1 MSAAAKSQPE
11 SSAAASSAQAA
22 QQEEIPQEASPKPKP
37 QGLPPLIQQLLS
49 RTAPIRPPASAAPSP
64 QSSTSQSQPPASSVP
79 GENSAGAT
87 PVSQFGTVSAEATSA
102 TPGPVFVSLTGG
114 APQLPVKFGSMSPL
128 PPPAPAL
135 RPPPEA
141 QVGVLEL
148 LQGQPEGQQSSAHSA
163 VPNQQIDTMLDL
175 GPAQH
180 SRPAEQSARSSQ
192 RRPQPKAASTNGPA
206 KQAGGPTVLVAQVSA
221 AGAAHTGAHMQ
232 QLPASPAARS
242 SPRLAYAPSR
252 DPPKA
257 TQPYSTVSEGPPAA
271 LQRPQP
277 QQRPLPAP
285 EAHTGGHM
293 QHSPASVAAS
303 MPPQT
308 AYSPSTSASQPPG
321 AVQRQQPLQR
331 PQPAQRPQPNGIQ
344 RPQPSPRAPPPGFS
358 NRPGSAQTGEG
369 VSYPGA
375 GCVQQPSSAQ
385 TGEGVTYAGTDSAQ
399 QPEYRKSTELHSP
412 AVPTKGMGPVQAG
425 SASKAATA
433 SPQPGTAGEQS
444 SKAPGQTV
452 AGKEAKAQPPA
463 KPLGGSIRS
472 QSSSSSSSSMRNGHP
487 ATNGSWQISG
497 HSASTGAMYSK
508 AWRDAQDRQLQR
520 KAVLKAGDPDNIPDS
535 FCCPITHV
543 SQLRPCAGMHEIH
556 ALMRSD
562 ECMPMVGH
570 LEEVLIMC
578 AA

>member
-1 MSAAAKSQPE
+1 MLK
-11 SSAAASSAQAA
+11 
-22 QQEEIPQEASPKPKP
+22 
-37 QGLPPLIQQLLS
+37 
-49 RTAPIRPPASAAPSP
+49 
-64 QSSTSQSQPPASSVP
+64 
-79 GENSAGAT
+79 
-87 PVSQFGTVSAEATSA
+87 
-102 TPGPVFVSLTGG
+102 
-114 APQLPVKFGSMSPL
+114 
-128 PPPAPAL
+128 
-135 RPPPEA
+135 
-141 QVGVLEL
+141 L
-148 LQGQPEGQQSSAHSA
+148 LQGQPEGQQSSAPSA
-163 VPNQQIDTMLDL
+163 VPNQQIDTLLDL

-180 SRPAEQSARSSQ
+180 SMPAEQSAGPSQ
-192 RRPQPKAASTNGPA
+192 RWPQPKAPRTNGPA
-206 KQAGGPTVLVAQVSA
+206 KQAGGPIAQVAQVSA

-232 QLPASPAARS
+232 QLPASPAARA
-242 SPRLAYAPSR
+242 SPRLAYASSR
-252 DPPKA
+252 SPPKA
-257 TQPYSTVSEGPPAA
+257 TQPYSTVSEGTPAA

-303 MPPQT
+303 MPPQN
-308 AYSPSTSASQPPG
+308 AYSPSTGASQPAQLG

-344 RPQPSPRAPPPGFS
+344 RPQPSLRAPPPGFS

-369 VSYPGA
+369 VTYPGA
-375 GCVQQPSSAQ
+375 GLVQQPSSARR
-385 TGEGVTYAGTDSAQ
+385 GDGSTYAGIDSAQ

-412 AVPTKGMGPVQAG
+412 TVPTKGMGPMQAA

-433 SPQPGTAGEQS
+433 SLQPGTAAEQS

-472 QSSSSSSSSMRNGHP
+472 QSSSSSSSMQNGHP
-487 ATNGSWQISG
+487 AANGSWSISG
-497 HSASTGAMYSK
+497 HSASTGAVYSK

-520 KAVLKAGDPDNIPDS
+520 KAVLKAGDPDDIPHS

-543 SQLRPCAGMHEIH
+543 SQLRPCAVIMHELH
-556 ALMRSD
+556 YMQGD

-570 LEEVLIMC
+570 LEEMLFMC